1 MIVGVPKEIK
11 PDENRVAMVPSGV
24 HALVERGH
32 TVLIETNAGIGS
44 GYSKEPIEPEYD
56 LIREGQVVFTFFH
69 FAASRELTEA
79 VMRTKCI
86 AIAYETVQ
94 KADGSLPLLI
104 PMSEIAGRMAPQ
116 EGAKYLEKP
125 MGGRGVLLGGVP
137 GTLPAHVLI
146 LGGGEV
152 GTHAAKIAAGFGAR
166 VTILDINLYRL
177 RYLDDV
183 MPKNVVTQMSN
194 HQNIVEGIR
203 QADLV
208 IGAVLI
214 PGAKAPYLITRE
226 MLKEMKPGAVIVDV
240 SVDQGGCVE
249 TSRPTTHHDPVFVVD
264 GIVHY
269 GVANMPGAVPY
280 TSTIALTNATLP
292 YVLELAD
299 KGYERAI
306 RENSEIRKGKIYTSG
321 RLKTA
326 WIRMRVWCRWMLEGL
341 LWLVLVAA
349 SLAQTDT
356 VVAHFI
362 VSDLKVDGRLDE
374 PAWQEARAV
383 NHFWQVYPQDSI
395 PAKYQTTVRVLYNTR
410 YLYIG
415 AFCYDPQPGGYV
427 VESMQRDF
435 SYPKNERW

>member
-32 TVLIETNAGIGS
+32 TVLVETNAGVGS
-44 GYSKEPIEPEYD
+44 GYSDADYRAVGAEIVTTAAEVYAHADMIVKVKEPIEPEYD

-69 FAASRELTEA
+69 FAASRALTEA

-137 GTLPAHVLI
+137 GTLPANVLI

-177 RYLDDV
+177 RYLDDI
-183 MPKNVVTQMSN
+183 MPRNVVTQMSN
-194 HQNIVEGIR
+194 HQNILEGIR

-226 MLKEMKPGAVIVDV
+226 MLREMKPGAVIVDV

-264 GIVHY
+264 GVVHY

-306 RENSEIRKGKIYTSG
+306 RENPELRKGLNMYYGVITYK
-321 RLKTA
+321 A
-326 WIRMRVWCRWMLEGL
+326 
-341 LWLVLVAA
+341 VADA
-349 SLAQTDT
+349 
-356 VVAHFI
+356 F
-362 VSDLKVDGRLDE
+362 DLPYE
-374 PAWQEARAV
+374 
-383 NHFWQVYPQDSI
+383 DSYRFI
-395 PAKYQTTVRVLYNTR
+395 PA
-410 YLYIG
+410 
-415 AFCYDPQPGGYV
+415 
-427 VESMQRDF
+427 
-435 SYPKNERW
+435 